1 MATILL
7 PTDFK
12 EFLQLLGEHQVEYLL
27 IGGYAVA
34 YHGYPRATGDMD
46 IWVARHERNAARIAA
61 ALEAFGFGDATGA
74 SAEVF
79 LKPDQV
85 VRMGN
90 PPLRIELLTG
100 ISGVEFAACFARRI
114 VAVLDGVP
122 VNIIA
127 SDDLKTNKAASGRTK
142 DLNDLKQLP

>member
-1 MATILL
+1 
-7 PTDFK
+7 
-12 EFLQLLGEHQVEYLL
+12 
-27 IGGYAVA
+27 
-34 YHGYPRATGDMD
+34 MD
-46 IWVARHERNAARIAA
+46 VWVARHEQNAQRIVA
-61 ALEAFGFGDATGA
+61 ALEAFGFGAATGA

-100 ISGVEFAACFARRI
+100 ISGVGFAACFARRI

-122 VNIIA
+122 VNLIGL
-127 SDDLKTNKAASGRTK
+127 DDLKTNKAASGRTK
-142 DLNDLKQLP
+142 DRSDLEHLT